1 MKLKCTN
8 CGQEIRE
15 TKKNI
20 EAKSH
25 WESRHNPGFTFA
37 QCFPTALVDPTVTP
51 APGATDAST
60 DAAGGTATTAAA
72 PAAAPKK
79 KKEDLSFLSAALESS
94 AYKKK

>member
-1 MKLKCTN
+1 MKCSN

-51 APGATDAST
+51 VAGAVDASAT
-60 DAAGGTATTAAA
+60 SSTTTA
-72 PAAAPKK
+72 PVAAPKK
-79 KKEDLSFLSAALESS
+79 KKEDLSFLNAALESGQ
-94 AYKKK
+94 YKRK

>member
-1 MKLKCTN
+1 MKCTN

-25 WESRHNPGFTFA
+25 WESRHHPAFTFA
-37 QCFPTALVDPTVTP
+37 QCFPTAVVDPTVTP
-51 APGATDAST
+51 VAGAVDAS
-60 DAAGGTATTAAA
+60 ATASTTTSA

-79 KKEDLSFLSAALESS
+79 KKEDLSFLNAALESGQ
-94 AYKKK
+94 YKRK

>member
-1 MKLKCTN
+1 LKCTN

-51 APGATDAST
+51 VAGATDDSATSST
-60 DAAGGTATTAAA
+60 ATAAA
-72 PAAAPKK
+72 PVAAPKK